1 MPIRI
6 LKAGVE
12 AAKSVKEKNERKEK
26 SRNPNPKTPTMMGE
40 EKRKRFKNID
50 RSRLY
55 KENKFKKLST
65 GGLKGNQKKLD
76 KNNNNRI
83 DAQDFKI
90 LRGGKKKG
98 GMLKKDPTKPVNPF
112 VRRRKMLGGA
122 GSAIGRAAKAGL
134 KFGVAGAALGAAGAG
149 AAMLGRKI
157 GKKLDE
163 RKARKRD
170 EAKVQKKSVGGAMK
184 FGANILKAYKK
195 AGRSKE
201 DAKKMIE
208 ALKSPGAK
216 KSYEIMRKATGKNLR
231 GDETF
236 EEIMKMKKK
245 MGGGMMNK
253 PMGYKTGTVVE
264 KYSPGTEGK
273 IQKAAN
279 ERLKDIKRNKRTEN
293 NPKASGSAKKA
304 AKKQTAFYQSGSK
317 DQMGGPFKKPIS
329 QYKVGGTVMA
339 RGCKLGRKKPTK
351 MY

>member
-6 LKAGVE
+6 LKEGVD
-12 AAKSVKEKNERKEK
+12 AAKNIKEKKERDEK

-40 EKRKRFKNID
+40 EKRKRFK
-50 RSRLY
+50 RL
-55 KENKFKKLST
+55 LT
-65 GGLKGNQKKLD
+65 GGQAKLD

-83 DAQDFKI
+83 DAEDFKI
-90 LRGGKKKG
+90 LRGGKKPMKAALGAIALGLGAMGAKKLMKKKSGMATPGIGAAALIAKKKKEMLGKKKG
-98 GMLKKDPTKPVNPF
+98 GEMKKDPTKPVNPF
-112 VRRRKMLGGA
+112 EKRRKMLGGA

-149 AAMLGRKI
+149 AAMLGRKL

-195 AGRSKE
+195 AGRSKK

-231 GDETF
+231 GDESF
-236 EEIMKMKKK
+236 EQIMKMKNKMGGGMMKRAEGGPAEKSETHKMFMKYGKKVPKK

-253 PMGYKTGTVVE
+253 PMGYKSG
-264 KYSPGTEGK
+264 G
-273 IQKAAN
+273 
-279 ERLKDIKRNKRTEN
+279 
-293 NPKASGSAKKA
+293 AS
-304 AKKQTAFYQSGSK
+304 
-317 DQMGGPFKKPIS
+317 
-329 QYKVGGTVMA
+329 VMA